1 MALAL
6 EMCMRMGFPFQ
17 WESHVNGNT
26 DVPKMGMG
34 VARVHVT
41 IGMGMA
47 TFFMCAKIRI
57 GRLDANAIQ

>member
-1 MALAL
+1 M
-6 EMCMRMGFPFQ
+6 
-17 WESHVNGNT
+17 NGNT

-47 TFFMCAKIRI
+47 TFSCVPKFPSVDSMRMQFNKM
-57 GRLDANAIQ
+57 L